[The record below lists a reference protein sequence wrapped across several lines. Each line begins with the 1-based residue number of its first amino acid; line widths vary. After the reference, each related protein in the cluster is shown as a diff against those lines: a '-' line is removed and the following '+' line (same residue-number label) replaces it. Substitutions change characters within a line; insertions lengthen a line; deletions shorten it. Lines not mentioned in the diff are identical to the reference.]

1 MAEFDTSSL
10 TKEQIAMAMKCKTAD
25 ELIALAKKMG
35 VVITKEQAEAYL
47 TELQDYELDDATL
60 ERIAGG
66 VCWTNCP
73 SESSCLHHVCG
84 TVGWEN
90 FKGC

>member
-35 VVITKEQAEAYL
+35 VVITKEQAEAYM

-60 ERIAGG
+60 ERVAGG

-73 SESSCLHHVCG
+73 KEAECPGHVCG

>member
-1 MAEFDTSSL
+1 MAELDTSSL

-35 VVITKEQAEAYL
+35 VVITKEQAEAYM

-60 ERIAGG
+60 ARVAGG
-66 VCWTNCP
+66 VKTCYMVDGCAFK
-73 SESSCLHHVCG
+73 CG
-84 TVGWEN
+84 TL
-90 FKGC
+90 KDC

>member
-1 MAEFDTSSL
+1 MPIDKSKITNDMLEKA
-10 TKEQIAMAMKCKTAD
+10 AKCKTAD

-35 VVITKEQAEAYL
+35 VVITKEQAEAYM

-73 SESSCLHHVCG
+73 SESSCPHHVCG

>member
-35 VVITKEQAEAYL
+35 VVITKEQAEA
-47 TELQDYELDDATL
+47 TL
-60 ERIAGG
+60 ERVAVG
-66 VCWTNCP
+66 VKTCYMVDGCAFK
-73 SESSCLHHVCG
+73 CG
-84 TVGWEN
+84 TL
-90 FKGC
+90 KDC

>member
-1 MAEFDTSSL
+1 MVEFDTSSL

-35 VVITKEQAEAYL
+35 VVITKEQAEAYM

-60 ERIAGG
+60 ERVAGG

-73 SESSCLHHVCG
+73 KEAECPGHVCG

>member
-10 TKEQIAMAMKCKTAD
+10 TKEQIAMAMKCTTAD

-35 VVITKEQAEAYL
+35 VVITKEQAEAYM

>member
-35 VVITKEQAEAYL
+35 VVITKEQAEAIREAIKGTNL
-47 TELQDYELDDATL
+47 GTDPGADQDEQINELLMHTYRVICFLYKSL
-60 ERIAGG
+60 
-66 VCWTNCP
+66 
-73 SESSCLHHVCG
+73 
-84 TVGWEN
+84 
-90 FKGC
+90 

>member
-35 VVITKEQAEAYL
+35 VVITKEQAEAYM

-73 SESSCLHHVCG
+73 TESSCAHHVCG

>member
-25 ELIALAKKMG
+25 ELIALAKAEG
-35 VVITKEQAEAYL
+35 INITKAEAEAYMA
-47 TELQDYELDDATL
+47 ELEDVELDDSIL
-60 ERIAGG
+60 EKIAGG
-66 VCWTNCP
+66 DCYEVGFG
-73 SESSCLHHVCG
+73 CG
-84 TVGWEN
+84 TDCGG

>member
-1 MAEFDTSSL
+1 MPIDK
-10 TKEQIAMAMKCKTAD
+10 TKITNDMLEKAAKCKTAD

-35 VVITKEQAEAYL
+35 VVITKEQAEAYM

-73 SESSCLHHVCG
+73 SESSCPHHVCG

>member
-35 VVITKEQAEAYL
+35 VVITKEQAEAYM
-47 TELQDYELDDATL
+47 TELQDYELL
-60 ERIAGG
+60 PAGYAG
-66 VCWTNCP
+66 QIVQVKVP
-73 SESSCLHHVCG
+73 VLIMSAVL
-84 TVGWEN
+84 
-90 FKGC
+90 